1 MPEIEDVLADAQR
14 EIKTIGDNIASLK
27 SSMEKDLAAVRRIA
41 EDAPKSVLGSAEF
54 KKDMEALS
62 AGVLEKHDALARQ
75 VKAIEEKALKDAQDR
90 MDQFEK
96 KLNRGRLGGAGDEDA
111 ERKNASE
118 FTRTASSL
126 EREHRFF

>member
-111 ERKNASE
+111 ELKNARE